1 MGFYRFMASRYM
13 DKTLGGE
20 LRLTSLSYYR
30 LMEKLWDDE
39 WIGDSQEGQAFTT
52 IDHLD
57 LPAGQDV
64 DGARGKLEAARFI
77 SGSGVN
83 LKINGL
89 TNIAEENGFILS
101 FAYGD
106 LRTLKDEMLRDG
118 YDSCV
123 RFQCIESLACI
134 MYERGVDGSGR
145 KISDFFHAPVVS
157 QVSYEA
163 NEHNLRDVDGFVS
176 GSAFVKR
183 VMYKEQKEFRIFF
196 ALKAPMDVDFV
207 EVSLVLPVDSICEE
221 FRNVPISESIQ
232 KPDLKVVEDPLA
244 RLGEIRNMIH
254 SAEGGD
260 SRLKIFNESLG
271 KDALLAYWQL
281 RKEHRSN
288 RLDTFF
294 CMKVQHGGTMTH
306 FVYLLD
312 KYFSTVKG
320 MSDWEVAGWLYEL
333 QSSQK
338 T

>member
-30 LMEKLWDDE
+30 LMERLWGNE
-39 WIGDSQEGQAFTT
+39 WIGDNQEGQAFTT

-64 DGARGKLEAARFI
+64 DGARGKLEAARLI
-77 SGSGVN
+77 SGSEVD

-89 TNIAEENGFILS
+89 TIISEENGFILS

-106 LRTLKDEMLRDG
+106 LHTLKDEMLRDG

-123 RFQCIESLACI
+123 RFQCIESLACN
-134 MYERGVDGSGR
+134 MYQSGVDGSGR
-145 KISDFFHAPVVS
+145 KISDFFLAPVVS
-157 QVSYEA
+157 CVSYKV
-163 NEHNLRDVDGFVS
+163 NEHNLRDVDGVVS
-176 GSAFVKR
+176 GSAFAKR
-183 VMYKEQKEFRIFF
+183 VKYKEQNEFRIFF

-207 EVSLVLPVDSICEE
+207 EVSVALPVDAICEE
-221 FRNVPISESIQ
+221 FRSVPISKSIQ
-232 KPDLKVVEDPLA
+232 KLDLKVVEDPLE
-244 RLGEIRNMIH
+244 RLGEIRNIIYRT
-254 SAEGGD
+254 EGGEA
-260 SRLKIFNESLG
+260 RVMIFNEFLW

-281 RKEHRSN
+281 RKDYRSS

-294 CMKVQHGGTMTH
+294 CMKVQHGGTMTN

-312 KYFSTVKG
+312 TYFSMVKG
-320 MSDWEVAGWLYEL
+320 MSDWEVDGWLSEL
-333 QSSQK
+333 QSRQK
-338 T
+338 A